1 MNMQA
6 VFIMFITV
14 PWSQIIH
21 CRSVLYVKLLFLCKF
36 AILYSHWFYLNLNY
50 FYLFHIFISTKFIA
64 CGNFFSWINDKNISK
79 TIFKNLHVHV
89 CWVVFSLFVVPPRKL
104 ICFFVIFLIL
114 SPILKVKRLE
124 GLLSRC
130 KETIRG
136 NKEKCVQLEEENAKL
151 TSEIKELT
159 KLKVCVVFLIK
170 WAWTRYEHNL
180 ISNRNLMNPI

>member
-1 MNMQA
+1 MLG
-6 VFIMFITV
+6 
-14 PWSQIIH
+14 
-21 CRSVLYVKLLFLCKF
+21 C
-36 AILYSHWFYLNLNY
+36 
-50 FYLFHIFISTKFIA
+50 
-64 CGNFFSWINDKNISK
+64 FFSFCCSTQKIN
-79 TIFKNLHVHV
+79 L
-89 CWVVFSLFVVPPRKL
+89 
-104 ICFFVIFLIL
+104 FFVIFLIL

-136 NKEKCVQLEEENAKL
+136 NKEKCVQLEGENAKL